1 MRFLVDRAFDQA
13 TDYLSERVE
22 AANMPAVNRLL
33 NEARDKY
40 EDGELNNAAAE
51 DLVAR
56 LLPLVK
62 PEARADIENM
72 FKNNRSLIAR
82 YLSK

>member
-1 MRFLVDRAFDQA
+1 MNFLVDRAFDQA
-13 TDYLSERVE
+13 TDYLSEHTE
-22 AANMPAVNRLL
+22 ATNMPSVNRLL

-40 EDGELNNAAAE
+40 EDGELNSAAAE

-62 PEARADIENM
+62 PEARADIESM
-72 FKNNRSLIAR
+72 FNNNRSLIAR